1 MEVIKIGNI
10 IRSYTE
16 NINEISFIIIDIEN
30 KYFDIAYDIISNK
43 YPLMKSKGIVTNDKS
58 IKIDNHIESIKG
70 TPLPTGHPI
79 KLSTTESII
88 ENIDDFIFLTKHD
101 VYILDDIQHYREIK
115 LKKIGI

>member
-10 IRSYTE
+10 IRNYTE
-16 NINEISFIIIDIEN
+16 NINEINFIIIDIEN

-58 IKIDNHIESIKG
+58 IKVDNRIESIKG
-70 TPLPTGHPI
+70 TI

>member
-10 IRSYTE
+10 IRNYTE
-16 NINEISFIIIDIEN
+16 NINEIKFIIIDIEN

-58 IKIDNHIESIKG
+58 IIVDNRIESIKG
-70 TPLPTGHPI
+70 SI

-88 ENIDDFIFLTKHD
+88 ENIDDFIFLTKQD

>member
-10 IRSYTE
+10 IRNYTE
-16 NINEISFIIIDIEN
+16 NINEIRFIIIDMEN
-30 KYFDIAYDIISNK
+30 KYFDIAYDIISKK
-43 YPLMKSKGIVTNDKS
+43 YSLMKSKGIVTNESS
-58 IKIDNHIESIKG
+58 IKVDNRIESIKG
-70 TPLPTGHPI
+70 VI
-79 KLSTTESII
+79 KLSTTENII